1 MCVDCRR
8 SSCRLGLKT
17 NKLAHALKVQCEH
30 VLLVFPVRASKPCQ
44 TPSHHKRTQG
54 ECNRSTRLPLQ
65 IQGFKTKGEVN
76 DKPNR
81 QFTIRQNPR
90 NANQTLP
97 NSALPPCDP
106 PLQLPN
112 APGHLSVVLTATLGA
127 AVAAQHA
134 QSHPAAN
141 DYEI

>member
-1 MCVDCRR
+1 MRR
-8 SSCRLGLKT
+8 LPQVKLSVGFKN
-17 NKLAHALKVQCEH
+17 NKLAHALKCT
-30 VLLVFPVRASKPCQ
+30 VRACFACLPGQAFKSCQ

-54 ECNRSTRLPLQ
+54 ERNGSTRLALQ

-81 QFTIRQNPR
+81 QFTVKQNPR

-97 NSALPPCDP
+97 NPALPLCDP
-106 PLQLPN
+106 PLHLPN
-112 APGHLSVVLTATLGA
+112 TPGHLSVVLTATL
-127 AVAAQHA
+127 VAAQHA

-141 DYEI
+141 DYEM